1 MRFQHILVFVLFMSS
16 FAIMNEINY
25 NFTENH
31 FELMQAISPNSQMMI
46 YKTKTP
52 TINTSYVESRANE
65 LFAFAGIIEENE
77 ESFVITEGNV
87 TFEMNKETGA
97 IWYADY
103 RKLWNISY
111 EPTLPP
117 PSTCKQTADAFLT
130 NNDLLPAEAYF
141 VTYGSTN
148 ATSYNIATT
157 DTATKILDTQVKYG
171 FEIET
176 TEVYGP
182 EAEITVYCGE
192 GGEIIGLAWAWRELE
207 EFILADLYDLNDML
221 SYYGIG
227 INEVV
232 DSSLV
237 YYANPDETYHGYLY
251 PMYKLDLI
259 NVTTE
264 LTIEYVRY
272 IPATDFNPRVK
283 ITSPIS
289 ITEAIEGD
297 SLFFDCIVDDGN
309 GSYKYSW
316 DSNVDG
322 QISTAKSF
330 DYSSL
335 SVVLKN
341 ESLVT
346 HTITVTVTDAFGLT
360 SEDSI
365 QIKINA
371 TPTDGFR
378 LSLVA
383 GLIFSLSIGGFLYYK
398 KKKKVLTV
406 GFIGTIII
414 LSSFSMP
421 FLIESKRSQAN
432 IAIINP
438 NQKYYPESEGDDEIW
453 EVGAEWCTYPGGK
466 RTPNC
471 DDSAERIYYT
481 IDSYTWWHGSFIY
494 GNDQAAELDFK
505 DLTFSGRDRN
515 YIDSVDLAYWAGHG
529 SAYSIQFTTSNNFN
543 SFTSSRA
550 RWGNTDLEWIILD
563 TCKALR
569 FSDGTRTVFD
579 AWADAFRGL
588 HMICGFHTKCS
599 DVKSR
604 GEKFA
609 NYAESGNRIINS
621 WFIASIRTESYKK
634 YAAVLY
640 ATGSENPWLPI
651 MFDTYYD
658 HLWGFG
664 SVGIDPYP
672 WSHLVYLSSRC

>member
-1 MRFQHILVFVLFMSS
+1 MRIKHILVSVLLVSS
-16 FAIMNEINY
+16 FVIMNEIYHNY
-25 NFTENH
+25 TENH
-31 FELMQAISPNSQMMI
+31 FNLMQPISPNSQMMI

-52 TINTSYVESRANE
+52 TINASYVESRANE

-87 TFEMNKETGA
+87 TFEMNKITGA
-97 IWYADY
+97 IWYANY
-103 RKLWNISY
+103 SQLWNISC
-111 EPTLPP
+111 EPSLPP

-130 NNDLLPAEAYF
+130 ANNLLPAEAYF
-141 VTYGSTN
+141 TTYGSSN
-148 ATSYNIATT
+148 ATKYELATT
-157 DTATKILDTQVKYG
+157 NEETKILDTQVKYG
-171 FEIET
+171 FEVET

-207 EFILADLYDLNDML
+207 EFVLAGLYDLNDML
-221 SYYGIG
+221 NYYGIG

-237 YYANPDETYHGYLY
+237 YYANPDETYHGFLY

-259 NVTTE
+259 NVTTD

-272 IPATDFNPRVK
+272 IPATDFSPRVK
-283 ITSPIS
+283 ITSPVS
-289 ITEAIEGD
+289 IIESTEGD
-297 SLFFDCIVDDGN
+297 SLFFDCVVDDGN
-309 GSYKYSW
+309 GSYTYSW

-322 QISTAKSF
+322 QISTSKSF

-341 ESLVT
+341 ESIVT
-346 HTITVTVTDAFGLT
+346 HTITVTVTDALGLT
-360 SEDSI
+360 CEDSI
-365 QIKINA
+365 EIKINA
-371 TPTDGFR
+371 ITTNGFG
-378 LSLVA
+378 LGLVA
-383 GLIFSLSIGGFLYYK
+383 GLIFSLSIGVFLFYKRK
-398 KKKKVLTV
+398 KKLLTT
-406 GFIGTIII
+406 GFIGLIII

-421 FLIESKRSQAN
+421 FLIESKKCEAN
-432 IAIINP
+432 IVSLNP
-438 NQKYYPESEGDDEIW
+438 LQEFYTDSEGDDETW
-453 EVGAEWCTYPGGK
+453 EIGAEWCTYPGGK
-466 RTPNC
+466 ETPNC

-494 GNDQAAELDFK
+494 GNDQTAEIDFK
-505 DLTFSGRDRN
+505 DPTLAGRDRD

-529 SAYSIQFTTSNNFN
+529 SAYGIQFTTSNTFK

-550 RWGNTDLEWIILD
+550 KWGNTDLEWIVLD

-569 FSDGTRTVFD
+569 FSEGTRTVFD

-588 HMICGFHTKCS
+588 HMICGFHTKCT

-604 GEKFA
+604 ALKFA
-609 NYAESGNRIINS
+609 NYMGDRNRIINS
-621 WFIASIRTESYKK
+621 WFVSCIRTESYKK

-640 ATGSENPWLPI
+640 ATNSGNPWIPI